1 MLLSTPVLRP
11 EIQYAAFRI
20 NKDAATFPSAF
31 SWEIAI
37 PENSVALY
45 LSLCFLLLRPVG
57 LRLKAKQLLPLGC
70 GSFHFCLAT
79 LQPGL
84 IRKHVYT
91 DDHLLI

>member
-1 MLLSTPVLRP
+1 MPR
-11 EIQYAAFRI
+11 QI

-37 PENSVALY
+37 SENSVALY
-45 LSLCFLLLRPVG
+45 LSLRFLLLCPIG
-57 LRLKAKQLLPLGC
+57 LRLKAKQLLPLGG

-84 IRKHVYT
+84 IRKLVYT

>member
-1 MLLSTPVLRP
+1 MPR
-11 EIQYAAFRI
+11 QI
-20 NKDAATFPSAF
+20 NKDAVTFLSAF

-37 PENSVALY
+37 SENSVALY
-45 LSLCFLLLRPVG
+45 LSLRFLLLRPVG
-57 LRLKAKQLLPLGC
+57 LRLKAKQLLPLGG

-84 IRKHVYT
+84 IRKLVYT

>member
-1 MLLSTPVLRP
+1 MLLSTPVVRP

-45 LSLCFLLLRPVG
+45 LSLRFLLLRPIG
-57 LRLKAKQLLPLGC
+57 LRLKAKQLLPLGG
-70 GSFHFCLAT
+70 GSF
-79 LQPGL
+79 
-84 IRKHVYT
+84 YN
-91 DDHLLI
+91 LLKVRNNSIIFK